1 MHLNFESLINEI
13 NKTNEVFRLQ
23 AAKSVDK
30 LLTLRNWLIGATI
43 FEYEQNGEDR
53 AKYGTKPEEKIAEKI
68 NAKGF
73 SARNLKLFKQF
84 YKTYPQI
91 VQTLSA
97 LSENVE
103 LPIVQILS
111 ASLQTDSQ
119 SNSNQSLDPNK
130 LIDHLSF
137 SHFVE
142 LLKISDST
150 KREFYEIQIIQSALS
165 TIGKIGN

>member
-1 MHLNFESLINEI
+1 MHLNFNTLINEI

-43 FEYEQNGEDR
+43 YEYEQNGEDK

-97 LSENVE
+97 
-103 LPIVQILS
+103 
-111 ASLQTDSQ
+111 SLEKTI
-119 SNSNQSLDPNK
+119 K
-130 LIDHLSF
+130 T
-137 SHFVE
+137 
-142 LLKISDST
+142 LKIKKLNQMNSLIMS
-150 KREFYEIQIIQSALS
+150 
-165 TIGKIGN
+165 